1 MADKLAAGAATGKRK
16 LCPAMDSARVA
27 ALSCPARR
35 ERGGDMHIDR
45 RLGLAIA
52 LAILSLPATAQAA
65 SFDCA
70 RAASAVEK
78 RICADPQ
85 LSRDDERVAEAYRLA
100 LAAAPLPFAVRDDQR
115 RWIADVRDKT
125 TGSADLRTALAER
138 ATWLISQAA
147 ADRTAARP
155 VPLASIATRCTAP
168 PPDSGA
174 CKVEASG
181 RLAGTSLAW
190 QRRAYSDG
198 ETTTAAGVVVYAV
211 EGATA
216 RPIVWHDEDD
226 AGFEDPALIAS
237 PAGTLL
243 DLGGYLHGTGNFS
256 AEVVLLQEAG
266 AWHQLDTSG
275 IDSGLVAHV
284 PHGRAIWKGVYPDWR
299 RMMVE
304 SPLWKESDGNCCP
317 TGGTVRGTLKRV
329 GLRILVDRAVYD
341 PRPLTE

>member
-1 MADKLAAGAATGKRK
+1 
-16 LCPAMDSARVA
+16 
-27 ALSCPARR
+27 
-35 ERGGDMHIDR
+35 MHIDR
-45 RLGLAIA
+45 RLARAIA
-52 LAILSLPATAQAA
+52 LAMLSVPATAQAA

-70 RAASAVEK
+70 RAANSVEK

-85 LSRDDERVAEAYRLA
+85 LSRADENLAEAYRLA

-125 TGSADLRTALAER
+125 TGTADLRIALVER
-138 ATWLISQAA
+138 ATGLTGKAI

-168 PPDSGA
+168 ASDGGT

-226 AGFEDPALIAS
+226 AGFEDPKLITS

-243 DLGGYLHGTGNFS
+243 DLGGYMHGTGNFS
-256 AEVVLLQEAG
+256 AEVVLLQEGG
-266 AWHQLDTSG
+266 AWHQLDIG
-275 IDSGLVAHV
+275 AIDSGLVAHV
-284 PHGRAIWKGVYPDWR
+284 PRGRAIWKGVYPDWR
-299 RMMVE
+299 HMTVD

-317 TGGTVRGTLKRV
+317 TGGMVRGTLKRV
-329 GLRILVDRAVYD
+329 GLRLLVDRAVYD
-341 PRPLTE
+341 PRPPTE